1 MSFRKIL
8 LEEILFCL
16 WHLLISTF
24 KDLQDDAIEFNFL
37 FIQRFPPH
45 QVHKKG
51 MQKALREVGVQTAH
65 LLFSSLK
72 DRDQFQSFIEF
83 LEQFFI
89 LHPCLSRQQYVTN
102 RPTEGASHLLAV
114 LRNIQKTFKVN
125 FMEAALNEWV
135 VSIAAKSVE
144 DEWGLPI
151 ETHVEEIFASSAQD
165 AVSIFFIYWPIVQQF
180 LHVWGGFGN
189 VFEFLI
195 FLTIELL
202 KTPFILFL
210 FFFLLQHLSRL
221 LEDKF
226 YLIFSPV
233 FRRQIQQNLLILLQF
248 GKL

>member
-1 MSFRKIL
+1 
-8 LEEILFCL
+8 
-16 WHLLISTF
+16 
-24 KDLQDDAIEFNFL
+24 LQDDAIEFNFF

-102 RPTEGASHLLAV
+102 RSTEGASHLLAV

-144 DEWGLPI
+144 DE
-151 ETHVEEIFASSAQD
+151 
-165 AVSIFFIYWPIVQQF
+165 
-180 LHVWGGFGN
+180 
-189 VFEFLI
+189 
-195 FLTIELL
+195 
-202 KTPFILFL
+202 
-210 FFFLLQHLSRL
+210 
-221 LEDKF
+221 
-226 YLIFSPV
+226 
-233 FRRQIQQNLLILLQF
+233 
-248 GKL
+248 